1 MAAQIV
7 EERRFPALL
16 LKVLIAAISVTGLYL
31 AAIVCAGPLLT
42 IRNEPA
48 RSDVIVVLGGDGP
61 ARSDLAARLYARGL
75 APNVLVSGDGDC
87 TSIAV
92 DMARQGVDPAAI
104 NLECSSGNTEE
115 NALFSRPI
123 LSAMDV
129 RRAIIVTSWFHSRRA
144 VTTFETVMPS
154 IEWLS
159 VPTEPAGGLWQKVW
173 NHQSFQVVKE
183 YPKTVVYA
191 LRRLLRL
198 LGTAEPLAGMPS

>member
-1 MAAQIV
+1 MAADFG
-7 EERRFPALL
+7 EKRRFSALVP
-16 LKVLIAAISVTGLYL
+16 KVLLAAISIACLYL

-48 RSDVIVVLGGDGP
+48 QSDVIVVLGGDGP
-61 ARSDLAARLYARGL
+61 ARSDLAAHLYARGL
-75 APNVLVSGDGDC
+75 APKVLVSGDGDC

-92 DMARQGVDPAAI
+92 DMTRHGVDPGAI
-104 NLECSSGNTEE
+104 SLECRSGTTEE

-123 LSAMDV
+123 LSAMEV

-159 VPTEPAGGLWQKVW
+159 VPTEPPGGLRQKIW
-173 NHQSFQVVKE
+173 NYQSFQVVKE
-183 YPKTVVYA
+183 YPKAVVYA
-191 LRRLLRL
+191 LRRLLRRVSAA
-198 LGTAEPLAGMPS
+198 GPSAGMPS